1 VYNVVVHIRSSNA
14 RYNGFVATALRALPM
29 DNDTRWNSWYDM
41 ILVALKLKDAI
52 TNFQEQ
58 FVEEFDEEDILNAAD
73 WRALENIRDF
83 LQPF

>member
-1 VYNVVVHIRSSNA
+1 MYNVVVYIRSSNA

-29 DNDTRWNSWYDM
+29 DNDTRWDSLYDM
-41 ILVALKLKDAI
+41 ILVALKLKYAI
-52 TNFQEQ
+52 IKFQEQ